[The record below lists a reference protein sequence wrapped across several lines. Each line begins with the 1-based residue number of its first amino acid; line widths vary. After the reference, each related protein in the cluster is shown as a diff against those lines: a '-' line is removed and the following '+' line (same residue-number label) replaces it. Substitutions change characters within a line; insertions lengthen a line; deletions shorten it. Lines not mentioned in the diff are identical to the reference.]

1 MSQPTDSS
9 SAEMQVGHALAIIH
23 RILPRLDDAARA
35 SEVQTGFQNAIVA
48 LKNACTAHGN
58 LFTAS
63 AQPPRPAGEAVAA
76 DIAAV
81 IAAAVAVVLDSPF
94 RVVAIQ
100 KITVPE
106 VISHLNVWAFEGR
119 TQIFTS
125 HKVR

>member
-1 MSQPTDSS
+1 MSQTTDSA
-9 SAEMQVGHALAIIH
+9 AEMQLGHALAIIH

-35 SEVQTGFQNAIVA
+35 SEVQTGFQNAIAA
-48 LKNACTAHGN
+48 LKNACTVHGS
-58 LFTAS
+58 LFPAS
-63 AQPPRPAGEAVAA
+63 APSPRPAGETVAA

-81 IAAAVAVVLDSPF
+81 IAAAVAVVLERPF
-94 RVVAIQ
+94 RVVAVQ
-100 KITVPE
+100 KVTVPE